1 MAKGSLMVKRSLV
14 DTVEDPNAKE
24 AFIKE
29 GSKKPV
35 TRPKAETK
43 MLNTRVPE
51 DLIRRVKVYCAQNG
65 ITVQEFITETLKE
78 RLKR

>member
-1 MAKGSLMVKRSLV
+1 MARRSLA
-14 DTVEDPNAKE
+14 DTAKDPNAKE

-35 TRPKAETK
+35 TRPKVETK
-43 MLNTRVPE
+43 MLNTRMSE

-65 ITVQEFITETLKE
+65 ITVQDFVTETLEE
-78 RLKR
+78 RLEKNT